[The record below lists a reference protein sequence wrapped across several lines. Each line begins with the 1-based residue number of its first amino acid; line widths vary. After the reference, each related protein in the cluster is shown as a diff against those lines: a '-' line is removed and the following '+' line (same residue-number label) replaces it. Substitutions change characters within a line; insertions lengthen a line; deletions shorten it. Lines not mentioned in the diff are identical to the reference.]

1 MKLTEGQLT
10 KARACKSAEELRSLA
25 ASEGI
30 ELNDEEAEAYFA
42 ELNDVH
48 VSDEEL
54 DAVAG
59 GKCTNQNCG
68 NPFEIKHPDLL
79 G

>member
-1 MKLTEGQLT
+1 MRLTSGQLE
-10 KARACKSAEELRSLA
+10 KAKACASAEELRALA

-30 ELNDEEAEAYFA
+30 ELTADEAEAYFA
-42 ELNDVH
+42 ELNSVH

-59 GKCTNQNCG
+59 GKDCTTRCDKYI
-68 NPFEIKHPDLL
+68 PPR
-79 G
+79 

>member
-1 MKLTEGQLT
+1 MRLTAEQMS
-10 KARACKSAEELRSLA
+10 KAAACKSAEELQELA

-30 ELNDEEAEAYFA
+30 DLTDEEAEAYFA
-42 ELNDVH
+42 ELNNVH

-59 GKCTNQNCG
+59 GKCD
-68 NPFEIKHPDLL
+68 DLDDTYCPPIGL
-79 G
+79 

>member
-1 MKLTEGQLT
+1 MVLTADQM
-10 KARACKSAEELRSLA
+10 ARASACESAEELRSLA

-30 ELNDEEAEAYFA
+30 ELTADEAEAYFA
-42 ELNDVH
+42 ELNSVH

-59 GKCTNQNCG
+59 GKGCSDKCRNEDCNSIL
-68 NPFEIKHPDLL
+68 FI
-79 G
+79 

>member
-1 MKLTEGQLT
+1 MRLTSGQLE
-10 KARACKSAEELRSLA
+10 KAKACASAEELRALA

-30 ELNDEEAEAYFA
+30 ELTADEAEAYFA
-42 ELNDVH
+42 ELNSVR

-59 GKCTNQNCG
+59 GKDKCNDDCRVPYG
-68 NPFEIKHPDLL
+68 R
-79 G
+79 

>member
-1 MKLTEGQLT
+1 MKLTEGQLE

-25 ASEGI
+25 ATEGL
-30 ELNDEEAEAYFA
+30 ELTADEAEAYFA

-54 DAVAG
+54 DAVSG
-59 GKCTNQNCG
+59 GKDKCNDDCRVPYG
-68 NPFEIKHPDLL
+68 R
-79 G
+79 

>member
-1 MKLTEGQLT
+1 MRLTSGQLE
-10 KARACKSAEELRSLA
+10 KAKACASAEEFRALA

-30 ELNDEEAEAYFA
+30 ELTADEAEAYFA
-42 ELNDVH
+42 ELNSVH

-59 GKCTNQNCG
+59 GKDKCNDDCRVPYG
-68 NPFEIKHPDLL
+68 R
-79 G
+79 

>member
-1 MKLTEGQLT
+1 MKLTTEQMQ
-10 KARACKSAEELRSLA
+10 KAAACKSAEELQALA
-25 ASEGI
+25 KSEGI
-30 ELNDEEAEAYFA
+30 ELTNEEAEAYFA

-59 GKCTNQNCG
+59 GKCEQHCLDHEMNT
-68 NPFEIKHPDLL
+68 DM
-79 G
+79 